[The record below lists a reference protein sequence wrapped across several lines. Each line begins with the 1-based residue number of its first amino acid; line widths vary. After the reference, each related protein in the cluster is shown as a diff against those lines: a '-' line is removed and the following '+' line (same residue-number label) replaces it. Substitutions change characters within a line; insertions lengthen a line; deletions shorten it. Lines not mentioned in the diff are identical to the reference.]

1 MKTLFRI
8 FVVLPIALVLL
19 LFAVANRREVTVS
32 FDPFSGGDIAG
43 PAITA
48 PLFIVLILTGVVGLL
63 AGALVAWLRQR
74 HWRRE
79 ARLSRADADT
89 ARAEADR
96 LRADLMATRVSTGAS
111 TGTALGADA
120 AGRSV
125 ARVRAGTSSYGASKA
140 RLEE

>member
-1 MKTLFRI
+1 MKILFRI

-48 PLFIVLILTGVVGLL
+48 PLFLVLILTGALGLL
-63 AGALVAWLRQR
+63 AGAIIAWLRQT

-79 ARLSRADADT
+79 ARASRADADK

-96 LRADLMATRVSTGAS
+96 MRADLMATRVSTVAS
-111 TGTALGADA
+111 SGTALVPLHRDA
-120 AGRSV
+120 A
-125 ARVRAGTSSYGASKA
+125 
-140 RLEE
+140 